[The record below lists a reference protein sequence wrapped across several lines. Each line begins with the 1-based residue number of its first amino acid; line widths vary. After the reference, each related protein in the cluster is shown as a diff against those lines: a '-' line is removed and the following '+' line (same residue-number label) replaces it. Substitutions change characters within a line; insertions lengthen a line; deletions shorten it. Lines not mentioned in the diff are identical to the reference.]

1 LGGVMLAIEQRFKAA
16 VLVVAGLNFRSAQPE
31 VDDINYMPHVRAPV
45 LMLNGRHDNT
55 FPLETAV
62 KPMYDLLGTRPDQKR
77 NVVAEGVHYVPRTV
91 FVGETLAWLDRYLG
105 PVR

>member
-1 LGGVMLAIEQRFKAA
+1 MLAIEQRFKAA
-16 VLVVAGLNFRSAQPE
+16 VLGVAGLNFRPARPE
-31 VDDINYMPHVRAPV
+31 VDDLSYLPHVRAPV
-45 LMLNGRHDNT
+45 LMLNGRYDNT

-62 KPMYDLLGTRPDQKR
+62 RPMFELLGTPPDQKR

-91 FVGETLAWLDRYLG
+91 FVRETLAWLDRYLG